1 MCQHPNI
8 ISLLDLFENSDYYFM
23 VLEYMQGADLFDYL
37 QSRDFNLGEDRVK
50 EIALQLAAGIK
61 YLHSYGIVHRDL
73 KLENV
78 MMTDSTN
85 KSVPK
90 LVDFGLAKMIGPSEK
105 AEEPFGTLGYVAP
118 EILNKQPYTNQ
129 CDLWSLGCILYA
141 LLCSS
146 LPFDHDSQKETIRM
160 TCEDPVKFD
169 SPQWKYY
176 SRSCIDCISKLLI
189 KKPEERMTLGQMIK
203 HPWFAKMTNEP
214 MQQPQL

>member
-1 MCQHPNI
+1 
-8 ISLLDLFENSDYYFM
+8 
-23 VLEYMQGADLFDYL
+23 
-37 QSRDFNLGEDRVK
+37 
-50 EIALQLAAGIK
+50 
-61 YLHSYGIVHRDL
+61 
-73 KLENV
+73 

-160 TCEDPVKFD
+160 TCEDAVKFD
-169 SPQWKYY
+169 SP
-176 SRSCIDCISKLLI
+176 
-189 KKPEERMTLGQMIK
+189 
-203 HPWFAKMTNEP
+203 
-214 MQQPQL
+214 